1 MAKIDFNVT
10 LFVLTKVL
18 IDRHG
23 QHPFFFLF
31 FFEFHCSILYVS
43 MIFKIRIF
51 DSIEQRGANSNN
63 PRGQIK
69 KKSVF
74 EFSGSKNIFVCGPLG
89 RVIEV

>member
-1 MAKIDFNVT
+1 M
-10 LFVLTKVL
+10 
-18 IDRHG
+18 
-23 QHPFFFLF
+23 
-31 FFEFHCSILYVS
+31 LYVS